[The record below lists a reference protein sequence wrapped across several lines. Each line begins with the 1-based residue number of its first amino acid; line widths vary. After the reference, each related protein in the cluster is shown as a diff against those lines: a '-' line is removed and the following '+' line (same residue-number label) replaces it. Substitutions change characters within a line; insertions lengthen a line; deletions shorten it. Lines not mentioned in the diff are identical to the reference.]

1 MIVNKHYV
9 NLFKSLFYTAI
20 VLILFTIDNIF
31 KIIDLSIISW
41 LLSLFCISSIIYQ
54 ATSIEKLIEVL
65 IKLEKMIN
73 NSLDILSQDKN
84 DN

>member
-20 VLILFTIDNIF
+20 ILILFTIDSIF
-31 KIIDLSIISW
+31 KIIDETIISW

-65 IKLEKMIN
+65 IEL
-73 NSLDILSQDKN
+73 KN
-84 DN
+84 D

>member
-31 KIIDLSIISW
+31 KIIDETIISW

-65 IKLEKMIN
+65 TELEK
-73 NSLDILSQDKN
+73 N
-84 DN
+84 DQQ

>member
-65 IKLEKMIN
+65 IELEK
-73 NSLDILSQDKN
+73 
-84 DN
+84 

>member
-1 MIVNKHYV
+1 MIVNIHYV

-54 ATSIEKLIEVL
+54 ATSMEKLIDIL
-65 IKLEKMIN
+65 IELEKIIN
-73 NSLDILSQDKN
+73 NSLDILSQDKK
-84 DN
+84 

>member
-41 LLSLFCISSIIYQ
+41 LLSLFCISSIVYQ
-54 ATSIEKLIEVL
+54 AISIEKLIDIL
-65 IKLEKMIN
+65 IELEKMIN
-73 NSLDILSQDKN
+73 NSLDILSQD
-84 DN
+84 

>member
-20 VLILFTIDNIF
+20 VLILFTLDNIF
-31 KIIDLSIISW
+31 KTIDLSIISW
-41 LLSLFCISSIIYQ
+41 LLSLFYISSIIYQ

-65 IKLEKMIN
+65 IELEK
-73 NSLDILSQDKN
+73 
-84 DN
+84 

>member
-1 MIVNKHYV
+1 MIVNIHYV

-41 LLSLFCISSIIYQ
+41 LLSLFCISSIVYQ
-54 ATSIEKLIEVL
+54 ATSIEKLIDIL
-65 IKLEKMIN
+65 IELEK
-73 NSLDILSQDKN
+73 N
-84 DN
+84 DQ

>member
-31 KIIDLSIISW
+31 KIIDLSIITW

-65 IKLEKMIN
+65 IELEKMIN

>member
-41 LLSLFCISSIIYQ
+41 LLSLFCISSILYQ
-54 ATSIEKLIEVL
+54 ATSIEKLIEVF
-65 IKLEKMIN
+65 IELEK
-73 NSLDILSQDKN
+73 N
-84 DN
+84 D

>member
-20 VLILFTIDNIF
+20 VLILFTLDNIF
-31 KIIDLSIISW
+31 KTIDLSIISW

-65 IKLEKMIN
+65 IELEK
-73 NSLDILSQDKN
+73 
-84 DN
+84 

>member
-54 ATSIEKLIEVL
+54 ATSMEKLIEVL
-65 IKLEKMIN
+65 TELEK
-73 NSLDILSQDKN
+73 N
-84 DN
+84 DQ

>member
-41 LLSLFCISSIIYQ
+41 LLSLFCILSIIYQ
-54 ATSIEKLIEVL
+54 ATSMEKLIEVL
-65 IKLEKMIN
+65 IELEKMIN
-73 NSLDILSQDKN
+73 NSLDILSQDKK
-84 DN
+84 

>member
-20 VLILFTIDNIF
+20 ILILFTIDNIF

-65 IKLEKMIN
+65 IELEK
-73 NSLDILSQDKN
+73 N
-84 DN
+84 D

>member
-20 VLILFTIDNIF
+20 VLILFTLDNIF
-31 KIIDLSIISW
+31 KTIDLSIISW
-41 LLSLFCISSIIYQ
+41 LFSLFCISSIIYQ

-65 IKLEKMIN
+65 IELEK
-73 NSLDILSQDKN
+73 
-84 DN
+84 

>member
-1 MIVNKHYV
+1 MIVNKPYV

-31 KIIDLSIISW
+31 KIIDLSIITW

-65 IKLEKMIN
+65 IELEK
-73 NSLDILSQDKN
+73 N
-84 DN
+84 D

>member
-1 MIVNKHYV
+1 MIVNIHYV

-65 IKLEKMIN
+65 IELEK
-73 NSLDILSQDKN
+73 
-84 DN
+84 

>member
-65 IKLEKMIN
+65 IELEK
-73 NSLDILSQDKN
+73 N
-84 DN
+84 D

>member
-31 KIIDLSIISW
+31 KTIDLSIISW

-65 IKLEKMIN
+65 IELEKMIN
-73 NSLDILSQDKN
+73 NSLDILSQD
-84 DN
+84 

>member
-54 ATSIEKLIEVL
+54 ATSMEKLIDIL
-65 IKLEKMIN
+65 IELEK
-73 NSLDILSQDKN
+73 N
-84 DN
+84 DQ

>member
-20 VLILFTIDNIF
+20 VLILFTLDNIF
-31 KIIDLSIISW
+31 KTIDLSIISW

-54 ATSIEKLIEVL
+54 ATSIEKLIEV
-65 IKLEKMIN
+65 IIELEK
-73 NSLDILSQDKN
+73 
-84 DN
+84 

>member
-31 KIIDLSIISW
+31 KIIDETIISW

-54 ATSIEKLIEVL
+54 SISMEKLIEVL
-65 IKLEKMIN
+65 TELEK
-73 NSLDILSQDKN
+73 N
-84 DN
+84 DQQ

>member
-9 NLFKSLFYTAI
+9 NLFKSLFCTAI

-54 ATSIEKLIEVL
+54 ATSIEKLIEVF
-65 IKLEKMIN
+65 IELEK
-73 NSLDILSQDKN
+73 N
-84 DN
+84 D

>member
-54 ATSIEKLIEVL
+54 SISMEKLIEVL
-65 IKLEKMIN
+65 IELEK
-73 NSLDILSQDKN
+73 N
-84 DN
+84 DQ

>member
-1 MIVNKHYV
+1 MIVNIHYV

-41 LLSLFCISSIIYQ
+41 LLSLFCILSIIYQ
-54 ATSIEKLIEVL
+54 AISMEKLIEVL
-65 IKLEKMIN
+65 TELEK
-73 NSLDILSQDKN
+73 N
-84 DN
+84 DQ

>member
-65 IKLEKMIN
+65 IEL
-73 NSLDILSQDKN
+73 KN
-84 DN
+84 D

>member
-54 ATSIEKLIEVL
+54 ATSIEKLIDIL
-65 IKLEKMIN
+65 IELEKMIN
-73 NSLDILSQDKN
+73 NSLDILSQDKK
-84 DN
+84 

>member
-1 MIVNKHYV
+1 MIVNIHYV

-31 KIIDLSIISW
+31 KIIDKSIISW

-65 IKLEKMIN
+65 IELEK
-73 NSLDILSQDKN
+73 N
-84 DN
+84 D

>member
-41 LLSLFCISSIIYQ
+41 LLSLFCISSIVYQ

-65 IKLEKMIN
+65 IELEK
-73 NSLDILSQDKN
+73 N
-84 DN
+84 D

>member
-1 MIVNKHYV
+1 MIVNIHYV

-54 ATSIEKLIEVL
+54 ATSMEKLIEVL
-65 IKLEKMIN
+65 IELEK
-73 NSLDILSQDKN
+73 N
-84 DN
+84 D